1 MMTLQEAAGA
11 LAAHAARTTG
21 VACFGGVGTD
31 SRAAAP
37 GQLFV
42 ALRGE
47 HFDGHDFVAQAA
59 AAGAAAALVD
69 ARWADSQATTALP
82 LVVVD
87 DTRLALGALAAAWR
101 ARFTLPL
108 IGITGSNGKTT
119 VKDMCAAILRAQA
132 CRDGYSGGT
141 DDDGILAT
149 RGNFNNDIGLPL
161 TLLELRDG
169 HRGAV
174 IEMGMNR
181 PGEIA
186 YLSRLTQPTVAIVNN
201 AQRAHLLGL
210 GSLAEVARAK
220 GEIYAG
226 LCGVGGGIAVVNADD
241 AHAGYWRTLNA
252 GRAVMTFGI
261 DQAAD
266 VRGRCTLHGLGLRL
280 ELAAPQGSA
289 AMALQVP
296 GLHNARNAVGAAA
309 ACLAAGVT
317 FDAVVEGLSAF
328 TLADGRLQRRTGPG
342 GCLILDDTYNA
353 NPDSV
358 RAGIDVLAATPGR
371 KILVLG
377 DMGEIGEASAQLHD
391 EIGGYAKSRGVDRLY
406 GLGEMSAVAVRNF
419 GDGGCHFDSPDI
431 LAAALAGLLDADT
444 VVLVKGSRFMRM
456 ERVVERL
463 VALRDEAGMEGTGA

>member
-21 VACFGGVGTD
+21 VACFGSVGTD
-31 SRAAAP
+31 SRAVAP

-69 ARWADSQATTALP
+69 TRWADSQTTAALP
-82 LVVVD
+82 LAVVD
-87 DTRLALGALAAAWR
+87 DTRLALGTLAAAWR

-108 IGITGSNGKTT
+108 IGVTGSNGKTT

-132 CRDGYSGGT
+132 RRDGYGGEG
-141 DDDGILAT
+141 DDGILAT

-161 TLLELRDG
+161 TLFELRAG

-186 YLSRLTQPTVAIVNN
+186 YLSRLAQPTVAIVNN

-220 GEIYAG
+220 GEIYTG
-226 LCGVGGGIAVVNADD
+226 LGGAGGGVAVINADD

-252 GRAVMTFGI
+252 GRAIVTFGI

-289 AMALQVP
+289 VISLQVP

-317 FDAVVEGLSAF
+317 FDAVVEGLSTF
-328 TLADGRLQRRTGPG
+328 TAAQGRLQRRTGPG
-342 GCLILDDTYNA
+342 GCLVLDDTYNA

-406 GLGEMSAVAVRNF
+406 ALGEMSAVAVRNF

-431 LAAALAGLLDADT
+431 LATALAGLLDADT

-456 ERVVERL
+456 ERVVEQL
-463 VALRDEAGMEGTGA
+463 VAPRDGAGTEGTDA